1 MRRIQKKQ
9 CLNLRKR
16 KFWNSEKMQVYQ
28 RILHAMR
35 TETPA
40 KGNTVMCALQNRRN
54 RGPVSDLRVRCKYEQ
69 RGEPEVSG
77 EQCADIEW
85 E

>member
-1 MRRIQKKQ
+1 
-9 CLNLRKR
+9 
-16 KFWNSEKMQVYQ
+16 
-28 RILHAMR
+28 MR

-40 KGNTVMCALQNRRN
+40 KGNTVMCALAENRRN
-54 RGPVSDLRVRCKYEQ
+54 RRAVVSDLRVRCKYEQ

>member
-1 MRRIQKKQ
+1 
-9 CLNLRKR
+9 
-16 KFWNSEKMQVYQ
+16 
-28 RILHAMR
+28 MR

-40 KGNTVMCALQNRRN
+40 KGNTVMCVLAESPESRA
-54 RGPVSDLRVRCKYEQ
+54 VSDLRVRCKYEQ

>member
-1 MRRIQKKQ
+1 MRRIRKKQ
-9 CLNLRKR
+9 RLNL
-16 KFWNSEKMQVYQ
+16 
-28 RILHAMR
+28 
-35 TETPA
+35 
-40 KGNTVMCALQNRRN
+40 RN

-77 EQCADIEW
+77 EQCADIER